1 MKTFNE
7 WLQEGQR
14 DYSATGMPYY
24 SRQPRQGDSEDR
36 LSAQEKA
43 FRRQEIKSRSEGSK
57 FQKALL
63 DKLGFSNIKNLID
76 ALDKS
81 DDSIVITF
89 TDRMGETQRVYADAL
104 AGRDA
109 DRIHFSRPGEYHR
122 ITKLADLDLDKPMT
136 QRFKN
141 SIPYAIIDK
150 MEWASSL
157 GLQPEIEELRQKS
170 KEENIEHFHAQAAK
184 QRARKAQRAKEN
196 REKDRENLSAMK
208 DRTTWNKGTECPS
221 CKTNIPMSSY
231 RTIVDR
237 DGEDMLV
244 PPANCP
250 NCNVQL
256 AR

>member
-1 MKTFNE
+1 MKTFIE

-63 DKLGFSNIKNLID
+63 DKLGFSNIKDLEN
-76 ALDKS
+76 ALDES

-89 TDRMGETQRVYADAL
+89 TVPATGETKRVYADSL
-104 AGRDA
+104 AGVDA

-122 ITKLADLDLDKPMT
+122 ITKLADLDKPMT

-157 GLQPEIEELRQKS
+157 GLQPEIEELRQKG

-184 QRARKAQRAKEN
+184 QRARKAQRAKEK

-208 DRTTWNKGTECPS
+208 DRTAWNKGTECPS

-244 PPANCP
+244 PPQHCP